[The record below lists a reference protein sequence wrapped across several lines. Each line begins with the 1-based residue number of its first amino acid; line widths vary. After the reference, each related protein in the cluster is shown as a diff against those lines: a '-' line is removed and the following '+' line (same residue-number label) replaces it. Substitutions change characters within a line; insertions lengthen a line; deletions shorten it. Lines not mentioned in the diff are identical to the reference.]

1 MRIHQLLLP
10 LVSEADEHVLART
23 LQPLAVVGH
32 EPQKAVNIDIIL
44 EVDGQY
50 VPHNRPW
57 PTLRLARMAKR
68 LDED

>member
-57 PTLRLARMAKR
+57 PTLRLARMAR
-68 LDED
+68 GWIGD

>member
-10 LVSEADEHVLART
+10 LVSEADEHVLGGT
-23 LQPLAVVGH
+23 LQPLAVVSH
-32 EPQKAVNIDIIL
+32 EPEKAVNIDVIL

-50 VPHNRPW
+50 VPHIRPW